1 MKKNSDLI
9 SKLLQKTS
17 SMLTWSVALICMPW
31 IQTSYASEPQPWQ
44 WNFQPPAT
52 PVMEQIIDFHNLM
65 FFVEVGIVL
74 LVLGLMVYIV
84 VKFNSK
90 ANPKPTKTTHNTT
103 LEVLWTVIP
112 IVILIIF
119 AVPSMKLLFFM
130 EKAQNP
136 EMTLKVTGN
145 QWYWSYQY
153 PDNGNFEFDSN
164 IIPDEDIKPGQR
176 RLLEVDNQVVLPVNT
191 EIKVLLTAR
200 DVMHNWAVPAFGIK
214 IDTIP
219 GRINETWMKVTKI
232 GTYYGQC
239 SELCGVAHSRMPIS
253 VKVVSKE
260 DFKKWLKKAKSEFA
274 SSDNNKM
281 LKLAQLKKSK

>member
-1 MKKNSDLI
+1 MKKNSDLL
-9 SKLLQKTS
+9 SKLLQKFS
-17 SMLTWSVALICMPW
+17 SMLPWSVALICMPL

-281 LKLAQLKKSK
+281 LKLAQLKK

>member
-1 MKKNSDLI
+1 MKKNSSLLFKIYQKFNSLVPLSIASICLLWTQI
-9 SKLLQKTS
+9 SH
-17 SMLTWSVALICMPW
+17 
-31 IQTSYASEPQPWQ
+31 ASEPKPWQ
-44 WNFQPPAT
+44 WYFQPPAT
-52 PVMEQIIDFHNLM
+52 PVMEQIIEFHNLM

-90 ANPKPTKTTHNTT
+90 ANPEPTKTTHNTV
-103 LEVLWTVIP
+103 LEVVWTVIP
-112 IVILIIF
+112 IVILIVF

-145 QWYWSYQY
+145 QWHWSYQY

-219 GRINETWMKVTKI
+219 GRINETWMKVTKT

-239 SELCGVAHSRMPIS
+239 SELCGVAHSRMPIA

-260 DFKKWLKKAKSEFA
+260 DFKQWVKKAKSEFA
-274 SSDNNKM
+274 RSDKSTI
-281 LKLAQLKKSK
+281 LRLAQFKKSK

>member
-1 MKKNSDLI
+1 MKKNSNLL
-9 SKLLQKTS
+9 SKIYQKFS
-17 SMLTWSVALICMPW
+17 SLVSLSVASICLLW
-31 IQTSYASEPQPWQ
+31 TQVSHAAEPTPWQ
-44 WNFQPPAT
+44 WYFQSPAT
-52 PVMEQIIDFHNLM
+52 PVMEQIIEFHNLM

-90 ANPKPTKTTHNTT
+90 ANPEPTKTTHNTA

-112 IVILIIF
+112 IVILIVF

-214 IDTIP
+214 MDTIP
-219 GRINETWMKVTKI
+219 GRINETWVKVTKI

-239 SELCGVAHSRMPIS
+239 SELCGVAHSRMPIA

-274 SSDNNKM
+274 SSDDNEV
-281 LKLAQLKKSK
+281 LKLAQFKKSK

>member
-1 MKKNSDLI
+1 
-9 SKLLQKTS
+9 
-17 SMLTWSVALICMPW
+17 
-31 IQTSYASEPQPWQ
+31 
-44 WNFQPPAT
+44 
-52 PVMEQIIDFHNLM
+52 MEQIIDFHNLM

-281 LKLAQLKKSK
+281 LKLAQLKK

>member
-1 MKKNSDLI
+1 
-9 SKLLQKTS
+9 
-17 SMLTWSVALICMPW
+17 
-31 IQTSYASEPQPWQ
+31 
-44 WNFQPPAT
+44 
-52 PVMEQIIDFHNLM
+52 
-65 FFVEVGIVL
+65 
-74 LVLGLMVYIV
+74 
-84 VKFNSK
+84 
-90 ANPKPTKTTHNTT
+90 
-103 LEVLWTVIP
+103 
-112 IVILIIF
+112 
-119 AVPSMKLLFFM
+119 M

-214 IDTIP
+214 MDTIP
-219 GRINETWMKVTKI
+219 GRINETWVKVTKI

-239 SELCGVAHSRMPIS
+239 SELCGVAHSRMPIA

-274 SSDNNKM
+274 SSDDNEV
-281 LKLAQLKKSK
+281 LKLAQFKKSK

>member
-9 SKLLQKTS
+9 SKLLKKFS
-17 SMLTWSVALICMPW
+17 STLIWSIVLICIPW
-31 IQTSYASEPQPWQ
+31 IRTSGASEPQPWQ

-74 LVLGLMVYIV
+74 FVLGLMVYIV

-90 ANPKPTKTTHNTT
+90 ANPKPTKTTHNTA

-214 IDTIP
+214 MDTIP
-219 GRINETWMKVTKI
+219 GRINETWIKVTKI

-260 DFKKWLKKAKSEFA
+260 DFKKWLKKAKLEFA
-274 SSDNNKM
+274 SSNNNKM

>member
-1 MKKNSDLI
+1 MKKNSDLL
-9 SKLLQKTS
+9 SKLLQKFS
-17 SMLTWSVALICMPW
+17 SMLPWSVALICMPL

-90 ANPKPTKTTHNTT
+90 ANPKPTKTTHNTA

-281 LKLAQLKKSK
+281 LKLAQLKK

>member
-1 MKKNSDLI
+1 MKKNSNLL
-9 SKLLQKTS
+9 SKIYQKFS
-17 SMLTWSVALICMPW
+17 SLVSLSVASICLLW
-31 IQTSYASEPQPWQ
+31 TQVSHAAEPTPWQ
-44 WNFQPPAT
+44 WYFQSPAT
-52 PVMEQIIDFHNLM
+52 PVMEQIIEFHNLM

-90 ANPKPTKTTHNTT
+90 ANPKPTKTTHNTA

-112 IVILIIF
+112 IVILIVF

-214 IDTIP
+214 MDTIP
-219 GRINETWMKVTKI
+219 GRINETWVKVTKI

-239 SELCGVAHSRMPIS
+239 SELCGVAHSRMPIA

-274 SSDNNKM
+274 SSDDNEV
-281 LKLAQLKKSK
+281 LKLAQFKKSK

>member
-1 MKKNSDLI
+1 MKKNSSLLFKIYQKFSFIVSLCITSICLLWAQI
-9 SKLLQKTS
+9 SH
-17 SMLTWSVALICMPW
+17 
-31 IQTSYASEPQPWQ
+31 ASEPKPWQ
-44 WNFQPPAT
+44 WYFQPPAT
-52 PVMEQIIDFHNLM
+52 PVMEQIIEFHNLM

-90 ANPKPTKTTHNTT
+90 ANPEPTKTTHNTV
-103 LEVLWTVIP
+103 LEVVWTVIP
-112 IVILIIF
+112 IVILIVF

-219 GRINETWMKVTKI
+219 GRINETWMKVTKT

-274 SSDNNKM
+274 SSDKNTI
-281 LKLAQLKKSK
+281 LRLAQLKKSK